1 MIYLSESAL
10 KYAVNICEE
19 LSNYKVGIVL
29 ASKKIGYTA
38 MQVIRDAITDTE
50 ATVYYIDNNKHRI
63 DFSNGSTIQFISA
76 SGKTRGYVPH
86 LLIIEH
92 NIDRDSLNRIF

>member
-29 ASKKIGYTA
+29 SSKKNGYTA
-38 MQVIRDAITDTE
+38 MQVIQDAITDTE
-50 ATVYYIDNNKHRI
+50 TTVYYIDNNNHRI
-63 DFSNGSTIQFISA
+63 DFINGSTIQFMTT
-76 SGKTRGYVPH
+76 SGRIRGYVPR
-86 LLIIEH
+86 LLIVEH